1 MEKGI
6 KSRRKILETAVKLF
20 ARYSYPDVSYSLLE
34 EATGIS
40 RGSMV
45 YYFKNKDGIFRAV
58 IDDFLLKA
66 VNPNDIPDDMRGS
79 LKDFIDAFVALLKDF
94 YSRFKPYRIKNLN
107 AARFNIERSA
117 SQFIPDFNESMAN
130 NRAESTRVWKG
141 VIENAVS
148 SGEIRPVD
156 SDLMALTFLDSYL
169 GFIYADAFAKEQSSP
184 DALAR
189 IFDNLY
195 SLIKN

>member
-58 IDDFLLKA
+58 IDDFLLPA
-66 VNPNDIPDDMRGS
+66 GNPNSIPDADRNSLESFLLAIVES
-79 LKDFIDAFVALLKDF
+79 LKEF
-94 YSRFKPYRIKNLN
+94 YTRFKPYRIKNLN

-117 SQFIPDFNESMAN
+117 SQFVPDFNESMAVHHQ
-130 NRAESTRVWKG
+130 ESLKVWET
-141 VIENAVS
+141 VIVNS
-148 SGEIRPVD
+148 IKSREIKEVD
-156 SDLMALTFLDSYL
+156 PELTALTFHDTFL

-184 DALAR
+184 EALHR
-189 IFDNLY
+189 IFSNLY